1 MKKRPRKIM
10 VVEPDPALVEVL
22 VGSISNRF
30 DAHITCAV
38 DARTCLDA
46 DILDPHDLFVI
57 ERDLD
62 DVDGLRLAG
71 QLLQLSRRPIVLLAE
86 EPATDD
92 AVEALRLGV
101 ADFFVKPF
109 PVADMLDSMERILYG
124 SEVRA
129 QHAVRYRNLRDLVRR
144 VIRERRDLNRRMEL
158 VCRDLVDAHR
168 RLVHRVLASESK

>member
-1 MKKRPRKIM
+1 M

-22 VGSISNRF
+22 VGSISKRF
-30 DAHITCAV
+30 DAHITCTV
-38 DARTCLDA
+38 NARTCLDT
-46 DILDPHDLFVI
+46 DMLDPHDLFVV

-62 DVDGLRLAG
+62 DADGLRLSE
-71 QLLQLSRRPIVLLAE
+71 QLLNLGRRPIVVLAE
-86 EPATDD
+86 EPATED

-109 PVADMLDSMERILYG
+109 PVADMLDSIERIIYG
-124 SEVRA
+124 TEIRS
-129 QHAVRYRNLRDLVRR
+129 QHAARYRNLRDLVRR

-168 RLVHRVLASESK
+168 RLVHRVLASESKS